1 MEPTIAT
8 LIGIVVTVG
17 GIAFIL
23 LGIRLNMVSEM
34 SKRLNEYVEEIQEAS
49 KRHPLT
55 ASTSGVELS
64 GSFRS
69 RVLRPWII
77 KITDVFGRIT
87 PGRLSK
93 DLEDQLSIAGN
104 PMGLTPR
111 GFYSI
116 RIGSIL
122 LGVVI
127 SFFLLRSSFLPADPT
142 LGTMPIPV
150 TGSGIDLQSATSSP
164 AFRPILYSALAL
176 IVFANLPKIWL
187 RRKVRIRKT
196 EIVKSLPDALDMLSV
211 CADAGLGFD
220 QSVQRV
226 SEHWD
231 TVLSNEFRRVVAEM
245 GMGLPRAKTLRNMAE
260 RVNVP
265 ALSSFVAVILQSDQL
280 GMSITQTL
288 HAQAK
293 QMRIERRFRAQEQ
306 ARKMPLKML
315 FPLMLFIFPAMFA
328 VILGP
333 MVPVLSEMFDTMIKN
348 ATLG

>member
-1 MEPTIAT
+1 
-8 LIGIVVTVG
+8 
-17 GIAFIL
+17 
-23 LGIRLNMVSEM
+23 
-34 SKRLNEYVEEIQEAS
+34 
-49 KRHPLT
+49 
-55 ASTSGVELS
+55 
-64 GSFRS
+64 
-69 RVLRPWII
+69 
-77 KITDVFGRIT
+77 
-87 PGRLSK
+87 
-93 DLEDQLSIAGN
+93 
-104 PMGLTPR
+104 
-111 GFYSI
+111 
-116 RIGSIL
+116 
-122 LGVVI
+122 
-127 SFFLLRSSFLPADPT
+127 
-142 LGTMPIPV
+142 MPIPV
-150 TGSGIDLQSATSSP
+150 TGSGVDLEGATSSN
-164 AFRPILYSALAL
+164 AFRTVLYSALVL
-176 IVFANLPKIWL
+176 IIFTNLPKIWL

-196 EIVKSLPDALDMLSV
+196 EILKALPDALDMLSV

-231 TVLSNEFRRVVAEM
+231 TTLSNEFRRVVAEM

-265 ALSSFVAVILQSDQL
+265 QLSSFVAVILQSDQL